1 MLLEKASAFI
11 GNHNKLWLPVMAMCL
26 LSMSMTVSAQNS
38 GPTGGS
44 SSKTCHDSGFF
55 TRATI
60 ITDFCW
66 VCMFPMKIFGV
77 TIPIS
82 KRNAN
87 KLPSATASPICVCP
101 GRFGIPAYGATLGYW
116 SPDHAIEVV
125 REPFCS
131 PILNGI
137 TLVSSDEEE
146 FKGIMARYQQGTPSN
161 GVSGRGDRNISS
173 TSGAANVHWVKIP
186 SGYFSSM
193 VTNSVCAG
201 GGSDMDFG
209 YFTEIDP
216 SWHSELIALYT
227 HPEARLFTKMYATAA
242 CMADAVATNLR
253 KPITKANWCLG
264 SWGMLYPF
272 AGRGGY
278 QGNVKDQA
286 AFSAKMLAAMHRRGL
301 ATVKYGNSAV
311 CRDRK
316 YFLFPKQ
323 QYQFQNF
330 WPNAKT
336 DDAFWIGTAEAKWG
350 SLRQNPL
357 KGDERIF
364 IEFGYQECCI
374 TAW

>member
-1 MLLEKASAFI
+1 MKGMINSRGYLKAHLSIYMLIVSICLFGLNSSVLAGSAV
-11 GNHNKLWLPVMAMCL
+11 G
-26 LSMSMTVSAQNS
+26 
-38 GPTGGS
+38 

-55 TRATI
+55 TKATI

-66 VCMFPMKIFGV
+66 TCLFPMKIFGV
-77 TIPIS
+77 TVPID

-87 KLPSATASPICVCP
+87 KLPSSTASPVCVCP
-101 GRFGIPAYGATLGYW
+101 GRTGFPSIGATLGYW

-131 PILNGI
+131 PILMGT
-137 TLVSSDEEE
+137 TLISTDEEE
-146 FKGIMARYQQGTPSN
+146 FKGIMAKFQQGSTSKQSN
-161 GVSGRGDRNISS
+161 GRGGVRESGQGS
-173 TSGAANVHWVKIP
+173 ANVHWVKIP
-186 SGYFSSM
+186 SGYFASM
-193 VTNSVCAG
+193 VNSTVCSGASG
-201 GGSDMDFG
+201 DMDFG

-216 SWHSELIALYT
+216 SWHSDAIALYT

-253 KPITKANWCLG
+253 KPISKANWCLG

-272 AGRGGY
+272 TGRGGY
-278 QGNVKDQA
+278 QGSVKDQA

-301 ATVKYGNSAV
+301 AKVKYGNSAV
-311 CRDRK
+311 CKDRM

-330 WPNAKT
+330 WPRPITDNAM
-336 DDAFWIGTAEAKWG
+336 WIGEAETKWG
-350 SLRQNPL
+350 YSRQNPGV
-357 KGDERIF
+357 GDDRIF

-374 TAW
+374 TIW